1 MKKIDEVFHWLGKH
15 KSEDNEG
22 FTANE
27 IAAALEIDRTNAS
40 RYLNQLQTEGKIQKT
55 NGRPVKYLVIVQDEK
70 AIRNIAVDKK
80 SSLDL
85 LIGASKSLYVPIQ
98 QAKAAILYPPR
109 GLHTLILGET
119 GVGKSMFAELMY
131 QFAKEANMLTGLAP
145 FVRFNCADYAE
156 NPQLL
161 VSQIFG
167 VKKGAY
173 TGADKDREGLLSK
186 ANGGMI
192 FLDEV
197 HRLSHQGQE
206 MLFTFIDKG
215 YFRRLGDTE
224 ERIYAEVQ
232 IIAATTEDPESSL
245 LKTFTR
251 RIPMTIQLPALDER
265 GLKDRYMLIQTFIK
279 EESMRLGKSIY
290 INRNALESFLLYE
303 CPSNIGQLKS
313 DIQLACAKAFLN
325 YKSQDKSYILIE
337 ISDLPQPVRRGH
349 LRIKENRNEI
359 EKLIRHQ
366 DDIFKFH
373 FDENE
378 TYLNEE
384 HLKDTYFYEQ
394 IEDKLAKLRSE
405 GRDDQEINQIMSIDI
420 EQHFQK
426 YIVDMPHKF
435 RKDEIAKV
443 VDLSIVEFTDA
454 ILGEASLKLKKEF
467 DEKIYYGFA
476 LHLNGSLERLRS
488 GKKIYHPKLN
498 LIRVNYPDE
507 FLVAMEIAKQIDET
521 FDVETPLDEI
531 GYLAMFLASSPYDL
545 VGEKSEN
552 VAVVIIMHGN
562 STASSMAQVVNT
574 LIGTSHCHALDMPL
588 VMKPQAMVE
597 LAVQKV
603 KEINEG
609 KGALLLVDMGSLANF
624 SELIYEE
631 TGIPCKTLDCVS
643 TPIALEACRRAVIG
657 RELSEI
663 YNACS
668 DLMGRNLPGRDVI
681 DIRKKNLI
689 ITVCFTGEGASERL
703 KRIIQ
708 EKLTLSEAFDIVS
721 LNILNRKEFVAAISQ
736 YRQTHEIIAIV
747 GTVEIEEQ
755 GIPFISAVEIL
766 AGEGLKKLS
775 DLVSNQDEY
784 IKIGQSL
791 MEHIQTVDAIPLIT
805 HVRQFIVK
813 TERVLKLNIPND
825 VKVGIALHLSFLV
838 DHLKQGV
845 VSRVKNDMDAF
856 IPQFSRELMLTKQQL
871 EVIERRF
878 EVHFSE
884 NDIAYLTKMF
894 VSNHIQ
900 E

>member
-1 MKKIDEVFHWLGKH
+1 MKKIDEVYYWLNNH
-15 KSEDNEG
+15 KAEDNQG

-27 IAAALEIDRTNAS
+27 IASALDIDRTNAS
-40 RYLNQLQTEGKIQKT
+40 RYLNQLQSEGKIEKT
-55 NGRPVKYLVIVQDEK
+55 NGRPVKYLIAIEDEK
-70 AIRNIAVDKK
+70 APRSLVVDKK

-131 QFAKEANMLTGLAP
+131 QFAKESNMLTELAP

-224 ERIYAEVQ
+224 ERVYAEVQ

-265 GLKDRYMLIQTFIK
+265 GLKDRYMLIQTFVK
-279 EESMRLGKSIY
+279 EESKRLGKSIY

-325 YKSQDKSYILIE
+325 YKSQGKTYILIE
-337 ISDLPQPVRRGH
+337 LSDLPQPVRRGH
-349 LRIKENRNEI
+349 LRIKENRSEI

-373 FDENE
+373 FDETE

-384 HLKDTYFYEQ
+384 NLKDTYFYEQ

-405 GRDDQEINQIMSIDI
+405 GRDDEEINQIMSLDI

-426 YIVDMPHKF
+426 YIVDMPQKF

-443 VDLSIVEFTDA
+443 VDVAIVDFTESVLVDA
-454 ILGEASLKLKKEF
+454 GLKLKKEF

-531 GYLAMFLASSPYDL
+531 GYLAMFLASNPYEL
-545 VGEKSEN
+545 VGERADH

-574 LIGTSHCHALDMPL
+574 LVGTTHCHALDMPL

-597 LAVQKV
+597 LAVQKI

-609 KGALLLVDMGSLANF
+609 KGALLLVDMGSLVNF

-631 TGIPCKTLDCVS
+631 TGIPCMTLDSVS
-643 TPIALEACRRAVIG
+643 TPIALEACRRAVLG
-657 RELSEI
+657 RELSDVHS
-663 YNACS
+663 ACS
-668 DLMGRNLPGRDVI
+668 DLMGRHYQEREVK
-681 DIRKKNLI
+681 DIHKRNLI

-703 KRIIQ
+703 KNIIQ
-708 EKLTLSEAFDIVS
+708 EKLTLGDAFDIIS
-721 LNILNRKEFVAAISQ
+721 LNILNRKEFVNAVSQ
-736 YRQTHEIIAIV
+736 FRQTHEILAIV

-755 GIPFISAVEIL
+755 GIPYISAVDIL
-766 AGEGLKKLS
+766 AGEGLKKLN
-775 DLVSNQDEY
+775 DLVTNQDEY

-791 MEHIQTVDAIPLIT
+791 TEHIKTVDAIQLIS
-805 HVRQFIVK
+805 HVRQFIEK
-813 TERVLKLNIPND
+813 TERVLKLNIPSD
-825 VKVGIALHLSFLV
+825 VKVGIALHLCFLV
-838 DHLKQGV
+838 DHLKQGIV
-845 VSRVKNDMDAF
+845 TRQKNELDAF
-856 IPQFSRELMLTKQQL
+856 IPQYSRELSLTKQSL
-871 EVIERRF
+871 EAIENRF
-878 EVHFSE
+878 DVTFAE
-884 NDIAYLTKMF
+884 NDVAYLTKMF
-894 VSNHIQ
+894 ISNHV
-900 E
+900 